1 MKFTRIFRRTPI
13 YLGLLLGLAGPSHS
27 ASDYPSKPI
36 QLVIGFSAGG
46 PADAIARI
54 LSQPLSKV
62 LGTPIVIDN
71 RPGADGV
78 IAATK
83 VAQSPANGYT
93 LLLAPAT
100 HAINATLY
108 KTAPYDSLKDFT
120 PIVLIGDSPNIV
132 AVHPS
137 VPAKTIS
144 ELVAYAKTKTPE
156 LAYGSSSSI
165 TYLAT
170 EMLNMNADVKMV
182 RIPYKGAGQ
191 ALPALLSGEVQVMV
205 SSFVTLLPHVKSGK
219 VRALAVTSPSRLAA
233 APDIPTVAE
242 SGQPGYSATTW
253 YGILAPANTP
263 PEITERV
270 EKAVKEIL
278 LDKSVVDQLAAQ
290 GLAIEKTITTPQA
303 FKTYMATEIDK
314 WKRVIVLSGAS
325 AN

>member
-1 MKFTRIFRRTPI
+1 MKFTKVFRQTAI
-13 YLGLLLGLAGPSHS
+13 CFCLALGLASPGHS
-27 ASDYPSKPI
+27 ASDYPAKPI

-54 LSQPLSKV
+54 LAQPLSKV
-62 LGTPIVIDN
+62 LGTPVVIDN

-83 VAQSPANGYT
+83 VAQSSPNGYT

-108 KTAPYDSLKDFT
+108 KSAPYDSFKDFT
-120 PIVLIGDSPNIV
+120 PIVLLGDSPNIV

-137 VPAKTIS
+137 VPAKTVS
-144 ELVAYAKTKTPE
+144 ELMNYAKTKTPE

-170 EMLNMNADVKMV
+170 EMLNMNAGVKLI

-205 SSFVTLLPHVKSGK
+205 SSFVTLWPHVQSGK
-219 VRALAVTSPSRLAA
+219 VRALAVTSPSRLAS

-263 PEITERV
+263 PEVAERLD
-270 EKAVKEIL
+270 KAVKQIL
-278 LDKSVVDQLAAQ
+278 LDKSIVEQLAAQ
-290 GLAIEKTITTPQA
+290 GLAIEKNITTPQA
-303 FKTYMATEIDK
+303 FKTYMNAEIEK
-314 WKRVIVLSGAS
+314 WRRVIVSSGAS
-325 AN
+325 VN

>member
-1 MKFTRIFRRTPI
+1 M
-13 YLGLLLGLAGPSHS
+13 
-27 ASDYPSKPI
+27 
-36 QLVIGFSAGG
+36 
-46 PADAIARI
+46 
-54 LSQPLSKV
+54 

-120 PIVLIGDSPNIV
+120 PVVLIGDSPNIV

-144 ELVAYAKTKTPE
+144 ELAAHAKTKTPE
-156 LAYGSSSSI
+156 LAYASSSSI

-242 SGQPGYSATTW
+242 SGQPGYAATTW

-263 PEITERV
+263 PEVTERV
-270 EKAVKEIL
+270 GQAVKEVL

-303 FKTYMATEIDK
+303 FKAYMGAEVDK
-314 WKRVIVLSGAS
+314 WKRVIVSSGATV
-325 AN
+325 N